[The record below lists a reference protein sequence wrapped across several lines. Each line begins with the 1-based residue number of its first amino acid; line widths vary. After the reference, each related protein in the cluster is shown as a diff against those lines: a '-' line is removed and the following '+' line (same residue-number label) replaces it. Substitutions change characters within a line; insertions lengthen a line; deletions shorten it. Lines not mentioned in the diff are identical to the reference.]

1 MTENLHAALLRLK
14 EDRVEYAWVDA
25 LCIDQENMEERS
37 IQVRRMG
44 TIFRVAHE
52 VAVWLGVEQG
62 ADQPGLRF
70 LSESDEATR
79 RSPLPAFA
87 RQAMDIMMHR
97 PYWDRVWIIQE
108 IAVASNITVFC
119 GAYKLPWAIFTDYNA
134 GKSRAA
140 PIWGLSWTQK
150 NKFQSVQQ
158 FREDKT
164 SSKPISLLDA
174 LHRSRTALAT
184 DPKDKLYALLGIT
197 FDGDNFI
204 AEPNYDQ
211 DSTETYTQFARALIH
226 RGVVL
231 DFIYLREA
239 SRHPSYEIPSWVPD
253 WCNLNDTLAEQEFDL
268 IRRSVMPSKD
278 SADYGSRVILTD
290 ENELI
295 LDILILGHVPQLIL
309 MMDPAPEPSSP
320 SSNEHVDQ
328 PIEHQSEQ
336 EHAKASHVF
345 YTLFGIRPHIDER
358 DHTSRLPPH
367 PIFIWDNN
375 DIQSL
380 IKLPSRSFS
389 PMARA
394 YALDWLKHNQSLSVF
409 GKSIG
414 DWAQTWPR
422 GPENE
427 QWEKWQCECLVSLLD
442 NVTAGL
448 RMEVLKSGELCWV
461 HPECKPGDVIVET
474 PSCKS
479 RLVLRPLQKHFHSV
493 LIEERSHLSINS
505 PNAKEESKLE
515 RATTQAYYLLIGEAR
530 LHLLPPNPS
539 KAEEGPKFERVL
551 IA

>member
-44 TIFRVAHE
+44 TIFRVALE
-52 VAVWLGVEQG
+52 VAVWLGVEQN

-79 RSPLPAFA
+79 RSPLPTFA
-87 RQAMDIMMHR
+87 RQAMVNMMDR

-134 GKSRAA
+134 GRSRAA
-140 PIWGLSWTQK
+140 PNLGLSWTQR
-150 NKFQSVQQ
+150 NKFQSLQQ
-158 FREDKT
+158 FREDKI

-211 DSTETYTQFARALIH
+211 YSTETYTQFARALIQ

-253 WCNLNDTLAEQEFDL
+253 WCNLNDMLAEQEFDL
-268 IRRSVMPSKD
+268 IRRCIIPSKD
-278 SADYGSRVILTD
+278 SADYSSRVILTD

-295 LDILILGHVPQLIL
+295 LDVRVLGHIPHLILT
-309 MMDPAPEPSSP
+309 MDPPEPASLNSP
-320 SSNEHVDQ
+320 EGVDRPGEHQNEHENARQ
-328 PIEHQSEQ
+328 
-336 EHAKASHVF
+336 SHVF
-345 YTLFGIRPHIDER
+345 YTLFGIRPDIDR
-358 DHTSRLPPH
+358 GYHNPPYP
-367 PIFIWDNN
+367 PIFIWDYN
-375 DIQSL
+375 DTQSL
-380 IKLPSRSFS
+380 VKLLSRNLS
-389 PMARA
+389 PRARRFV
-394 YALDWLKHNQSLSVF
+394 LDWLRDNQSLSVY

-414 DWAQTWPR
+414 DWAQTWPQ

-427 QWEKWQCECLVSLLD
+427 EWEDWQRGCLVFLLRH
-442 NVTAGL
+442 VMAGL
-448 RMEVLKSGELCWV
+448 RLEVLKSGELCWV